1 LKRFIPPILLGG
13 FIVAL
18 FVAIQGGGS
27 VGLAGQSDTRQV
39 EYVVAQQAAPEP
51 VNWECMAIVHGDG
64 LDGDPY
70 VLETLTFGFDWVVP
84 HQADFFCETAVKT
97 TSSEPTQ
104 LPEPRI
110 WVCYAIRRGADP
122 DDPISLLT
130 NNFTGGD
137 GDEDG
142 GADED
147 GDQVFV
153 RRSTHLCEE
162 GSKTTFLRN
171 GDVDQEFGNSES
183 GIVYQCFTIEGGQ
196 DPSQV
201 FWLHTANWGADD
213 VRVRQSNMMCEPA
226 VKYEESGGGT
236 VAGAFPAEPVM
247 QCYRI
252 EGGVRRENVPVRLET
267 LNFDEDDVQMRSATR
282 MCESATLESFIVD
295 FDITLPTIPIGPQ
308 P

>member
-1 LKRFIPPILLGG
+1 
-13 FIVAL
+13 
-18 FVAIQGGGS
+18 
-27 VGLAGQSDTRQV
+27 
-39 EYVVAQQAAPEP
+39 
-51 VNWECMAIVHGDG
+51 MAIVHGDDLG
-64 LDGDPY
+64 GDPY

-97 TSSEPTQ
+97 TSSATPTQ
-104 LPEPRI
+104 PLETRI

-142 GADED
+142 GADTD

-162 GSKTTFLRN
+162 GSKTTFQRN
-171 GDVDQEFGNSES
+171 GLEDETFGNSES

-201 FWLHTANWGADD
+201 FWLHTENWGADD

-226 VKYEESGGGT
+226 VKYEEGGGGT

-267 LNFDEDDVQMRSATR
+267 DNFDEDDVQMRSATR
-282 MCESATLESFIVD
+282 MCEAATLESFIVD
-295 FDITLPTIPIGPQ
+295 FDITLPTIPNGPVS